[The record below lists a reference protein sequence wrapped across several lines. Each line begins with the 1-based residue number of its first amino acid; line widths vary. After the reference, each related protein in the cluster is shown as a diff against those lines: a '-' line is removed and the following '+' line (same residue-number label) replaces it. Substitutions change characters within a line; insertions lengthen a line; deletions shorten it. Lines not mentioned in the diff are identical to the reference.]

1 FHVGLVLMRQ
11 ARWEEAEQAYRAAA
25 AQPNALAPIFHNLA
39 YALERLGRLDEARAA
54 LDEALRRGADG
65 DPRVLTSRGVL
76 ALRVGDL
83 PEATALFAAAREA
96 WGRRTPP
103 AAWYLHAALAA
114 ALAGD
119 TERAAQTLEEGAH
132 AHPHAAPLHNNLAAV
147 LERRGAF
154 EAAQAAAERGLLED
168 ASLAQ
173 LHKNAGDLHYRAG
186 RYDEALEAYQR
197 AVRANDA
204 LGVDVYLKLGNLRFR
219 RQDVAEAERYWARAL
234 ELDPEN
240 AIVRN
245 NLAAVRRT
253 VA

>member
-1 FHVGLVLMRQ
+1 
-11 ARWEEAEQAYRAAA
+11 
-25 AQPNALAPIFHNLA
+25 
-39 YALERLGRLDEARAA
+39 
-54 LDEALRRGADG
+54 
-65 DPRVLTSRGVL
+65 VLTSRGVL
-76 ALRVGDL
+76 ALRTGDL
-83 PEATALFAAAREA
+83 AEAGTLFASAREA

-103 AAWYLHAALAA
+103 AAWYLYAGLAA
-114 ALAGD
+114 ALSGD
-119 TERAAQTLEEGAH
+119 AERATQTLEEGAH
-132 AHPHAAPLHNNLAAV
+132 AHPHAAPLHNNLAVV

-186 RYDEALEAYQR
+186 RFDEALEAYQR